1 MIDMGFEP
9 DVQTILEHIPVTN
22 LKPDTDD
29 AEDPE
34 KLLEKVDAK
43 DRYRQVSRCCLL
55 TVPCYYEF

>member
-22 LKPDTDD
+22 IKPDTDD

-34 KLLEKVDAK
+34 KLLGKVDAK
-43 DRYRQVSRCCLL
+43 DRYRQVRGCCLL
-55 TVPCYYEF
+55 TVPCYFKF